1 MALSREEKEKVI
13 RTMQKVKC
21 LAERGEAGEREG
33 AQKTYEKLKRRYK
46 ITDEEVEQGEAAK
59 EEEVL
64 HTYEPNRFKN
74 AFTAMQ
80 LNEEIEMC
88 KRCGEYGKEDDC
100 KECATYH
107 NIRDLK
113 QMLDAV

>member
-88 KRCGEYGKEDDC
+88 KRCGKYGKEDDC

-113 QMLDAV
+113 QMLNVV

>member
-1 MALSREEKEKVI
+1 
-13 RTMQKVKC
+13 MQKVKR

>member
-13 RTMQKVKC
+13 RTMQKVKR

>member
-1 MALSREEKEKVI
+1 MALSREEKEKII
-13 RTMQKVKC
+13 RTMQKVKR
-21 LAERGEAGEREG
+21 LAVRGEAGEREG

-59 EEEVL
+59 EEVL

-88 KRCGEYGKEDDC
+88 KQCGEYGKEDGC
-100 KECATYH
+100 KECATYR

-113 QMLDAV
+113 HMLNVV